1 MPNVESAITGERAPR
16 RYWQRRK
23 TSEKHR
29 RSFMLSRAG
38 CWLALARATRQPGHR
53 VTVAPPTRAE
63 ARAARVTRVTHSNGT
78 VRGAHVR
85 RGTPRTSEPARFF
98 GTWIRSFLVVFVL
111 CAAWTVTIP
120 LGGAPD
126 EPAHIVKAAA
136 TVRGEL
142 IGQPVRHAQ
151 SATRDFRVPALF
163 KSVYQLPA
171 CYQFH
176 SDTPAGCA
184 PTLRSSGRIVTV
196 SSYVGRYPPFY
207 YAVVGLPT
215 LVMHSETVIYFMRLL
230 SALMAA
236 LLLSLALTIAVIWCR
251 ATMMFEAIALAM
263 TPLAIFFAG
272 VVNPN
277 GFEIAAAIC
286 AWTSGLAL
294 VRNGP
299 LQPPRPVVFA
309 FFASGCLL
317 ELTRGLSVLWMALI
331 LLTLVCL
338 EPRSCLLSLR
348 RWSVRIGVAVLVVV
362 GAVGV
367 VYVVTARTLHVL
379 PSSELP
385 PAHESFVVLTEHV
398 LGQLGFFLRQFL
410 GVFGW
415 LDTPSP
421 LLSTIL
427 WASLLGFIV
436 VLGLMVSKK
445 SDGVVL
451 ALLLLGSF
459 VLTMAL
465 IEWNYP
471 TLGITWQA
479 RDGFPLYAGVPL
491 VAGIVIPRSSL
502 AGFGASASRRIAL
515 VVALGVGLTQ
525 LGDLLWTL
533 RRFTVGLGHTVNPF
547 HHVSH
552 GWSPPLGTL
561 FAVVLA
567 SAAAIL
573 YASWLFKRMAER
585 NDRVVPAITG
595 S

>member
-1 MPNVESAITGERAPR
+1 
-16 RYWQRRK
+16 
-23 TSEKHR
+23 
-29 RSFMLSRAG
+29 
-38 CWLALARATRQPGHR
+38 
-53 VTVAPPTRAE
+53 
-63 ARAARVTRVTHSNGT
+63 
-78 VRGAHVR
+78 
-85 RGTPRTSEPARFF
+85 
-98 GTWIRSFLVVFVL
+98 VL
-111 CAAWTVTIP
+111 CAAWTVAIP

-126 EPAHIVKAAA
+126 EPAHIVKAAG

-142 IGQPVRHAQ
+142 IGQPVRRAQ
-151 SATRDFRVPALF
+151 SATRDFRVPAVF

-176 SDTPAGCA
+176 SGTPAGCA
-184 PTLRSSGRIVTV
+184 PHLRSSSRIVTV
-196 SSYVGRYPPFY
+196 SSYVGRYLPLY

-215 LVMHSETVIYFMRLL
+215 LVMHSESVIYFMRLL
-230 SALMAA
+230 SALISA
-236 LLLSLALTIAVIWCR
+236 LLLSLALSIAVIWCR
-251 ATMMFEAIALAM
+251 TTMMMEAIALAM
-263 TPLAIFFAG
+263 TPLAIFLAG

-294 VRNGP
+294 VRNGTA
-299 LQPPRPVVFA
+299 QPPRAVLAA
-309 FFASGCLL
+309 FITSGCLL

-338 EPRSCLLSLR
+338 EPRSCFLLLR
-348 RWSVRIGVAVLVVV
+348 RWNVRIGVGVLVVV
-362 GAVGV
+362 GAVAVG
-367 VYVVTARTLHVL
+367 YVVTARTLRVL
-379 PSSELP
+379 PSSALP
-385 PAHESFVVLTEHV
+385 PHHESFVVLTEHV
-398 LGQLGFFLRQFL
+398 LGQFGFFLRQFL

-427 WASLLGFIV
+427 WASLLGFIL
-436 VLGLMVSKK
+436 VLGLTVSKR

-459 VLTMAL
+459 VLTIAL
-465 IEWNYP
+465 IEWNSR

-491 VAGIVIPRSSL
+491 VAGIVIPRRAL
-502 AGFGASASRRIAL
+502 EGFGTSPTRRLAL
-515 VVALGVGLTQ
+515 VVALGIGVTQ
-525 LGDLLWTL
+525 LADLLWTL
-533 RRFTVGLGHTVNPF
+533 RRFTVGLGRTVNPF

-552 GWSPPLGTL
+552 GWSPPLGIP

-567 SAAAIL
+567 TAAVIL
-573 YASWLFKRMAER
+573 YTGWLFKLMAGGS
-585 NDRVVPAITG
+585 DRKVPALTG